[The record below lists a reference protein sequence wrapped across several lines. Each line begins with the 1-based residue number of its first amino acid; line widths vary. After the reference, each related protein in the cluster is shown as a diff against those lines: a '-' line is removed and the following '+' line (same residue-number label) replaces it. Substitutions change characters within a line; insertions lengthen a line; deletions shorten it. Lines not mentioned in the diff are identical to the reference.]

1 MENLD
6 IENQMTVKQTELNL
20 TSDTDQRKKIMNQ
33 LAILKYKLDIDNLR
47 RKIEKLQ
54 KN

>member
-6 IENQMTVKQTELNL
+6 IKNQMTVRQTELNL

-33 LAILKYKLDIDNLR
+33 LAILKYRLEIDNPR
-47 RKIEKLQ
+47 HKIEQLQ
-54 KN
+54 IS